1 MINAKNLPPML
12 TLVIG
17 FFVLM
22 FFMKCMSKRSTYML
36 SPSPVMIDTGAPE
49 ASQFFN
55 LPYGL
60 DCVPGPQEKASYYT
74 KDLTPGGVCGAQEFV
89 VNQAEGYTITD
100 GIGGSLMD
108 Q

>member
-36 SPSPVMIDTGAPE
+36 SPSPVMIDTSAPE

-55 LPYGL
+55 LTYDL
-60 DCVPGPQEKASYYT
+60 DCVPGPQKNASYYT
-74 KDLTPGGVCGAQEFV
+74 KDLTPGGMCGAQEFV